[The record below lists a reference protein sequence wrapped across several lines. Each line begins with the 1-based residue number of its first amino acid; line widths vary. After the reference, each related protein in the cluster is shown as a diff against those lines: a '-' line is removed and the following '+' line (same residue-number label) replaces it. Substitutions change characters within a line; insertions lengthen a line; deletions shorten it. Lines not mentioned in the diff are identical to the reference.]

1 MTPLLSCTDLTIGH
15 DGRPVA
21 AGISFQVHQGDHLCI
36 VGENGCGKSTLIKT
50 LLHLIPALSGCLE
63 TAPTLSPQEIGYLPQ
78 QTTLQRDFPASVR
91 EVVLS
96 GCLNRCGWRPFYN
109 REERRLAD
117 RNMERMGI
125 LHLARSCYRTL
136 SGGQQQRV
144 LLARALCSAGRLLL
158 LDEPVAGLDPT
169 ATADLY
175 TLVNCLHQEDGLTII
190 MVTHDIGAALRAATH
205 ILHLGRH
212 PLFCGTKE
220 AYLASGLPQTFM
232 RLEEQP

>member
-1 MTPLLSCTDLTIGH
+1 MTALLSCTDLAIGH

-21 AGISFQVHQGDHLCI
+21 DGISFQVHRGDHLCI

-50 LLHLIPALSGCLE
+50 LLHLIPPLSGRLE
-63 TAPTLSPQEIGYLPQ
+63 TAPTLGLHEVGYLPQ
-78 QTTLQRDFPASVR
+78 QTALQRDFPASVR

-96 GCLNRCGWRPFYN
+96 GCLGRCGWRPFYN

-175 TLVNCLHQEDGLTII
+175 ALVGSLHREDGLAII
-190 MVTHDIGAALRAATH
+190 MVTHDMGAALRQATH
-205 ILHLGRH
+205 ILHLGRR
-212 PLFCGTKE
+212 PLFCGTRE
-220 AYLASGLPQTFM
+220 DYLASGLPQAFM

>member
-1 MTPLLSCTDLTIGH
+1 MTALLSCTDLAIGH

-21 AGISFQVHQGDHLCI
+21 DGISFQVHRGDHLCI

-50 LLHLIPALSGCLE
+50 LLHLIPPLSGYLE
-63 TAPTLSPQEIGYLPQ
+63 TAPTLGLHEVGYLPQ
-78 QTTLQRDFPASVR
+78 QTALQRDFPASVR

-96 GCLNRCGWRPFYN
+96 GCLGRCGWRPFYN

-175 TLVNCLHQEDGLTII
+175 ALVGSLHREDGLAII
-190 MVTHDIGAALRAATH
+190 MVTHDMGAALRQATH
-205 ILHLGRH
+205 ILHLGRR
-212 PLFCGTKE
+212 PLFCGTRE
-220 AYLASGLPQTFM
+220 DYLASGLPQAFM